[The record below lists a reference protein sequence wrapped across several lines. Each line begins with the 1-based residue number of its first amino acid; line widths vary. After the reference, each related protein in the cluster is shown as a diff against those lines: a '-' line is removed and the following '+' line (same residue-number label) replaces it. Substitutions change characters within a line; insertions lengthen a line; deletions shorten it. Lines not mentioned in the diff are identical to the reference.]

1 MSDYISEKIEQYER
15 KLKQAEKAGKHNKA
29 KKYQEKL
36 ERLRAEAAEQDTD
49 SDTDSD
55 DDAIDSD
62 DEADNSFAFDEE
74 PDVAPR
80 GLKGASKLEW
90 LGGRGAKK
98 LVADACREAVSEG
111 GARDGFNAN
120 SAIRI
125 VLPGHLE
132 MIYCATSNCV
142 RPFSATDRTPATTA
156 GASSSNPG
164 RSRRVRE
171 AYRKALR
178 SRARAFDSSCVYMVF
193 VVSLRQKTTLLM
205 RRPSRPAA
213 RAAARASS

>member
-36 ERLRAEAAEQDTD
+36 ERLRAEAAEQSTE

-55 DDAIDSD
+55 DDGIDSD
-62 DEADNSFAFDEE
+62 DEADNSFALDEE

-98 LVADACREAVSEG
+98 LVANACREAVNEG

-125 VLPGHLE
+125 LLPDHLE
-132 MIYCATSNCV
+132 AMWDWIDKLGFGDKLQKFLVKMNRAAEASAKKAFQTFANAILGLDFGNARALATS
-142 RPFSATDRTPATTA
+142 
-156 GASSSNPG
+156 
-164 RSRRVRE
+164 
-171 AYRKALR
+171 
-178 SRARAFDSSCVYMVF
+178 
-193 VVSLRQKTTLLM
+193 
-205 RRPSRPAA
+205 
-213 RAAARASS
+213 